1 MTKNKYQA
9 SDIEVLEGLEP
20 VRKRPGMYI
29 GGTEGPQGL
38 HHLVKEILD
47 NSVDEAMNG
56 YADKIIVTLHA
67 DNNSVTIEDNG
78 RGIPVDIHPKFK
90 KSALE
95 LVLTT
100 LHAGGKFSDKNYSA
114 AGGLHGVGASVVNAL
129 SEELIATV
137 WRDGYEHRQSFSR
150 GKSKAPLKK
159 LEKSKKHGTR
169 IFFRPDS
176 EIFRTPHFDAARI
189 EKIVQEKAFLNK
201 GLHLT
206 FKNEISGQ
214 TKEFCYDDGIKSYL
228 NITLENSKLKSITGD
243 VFSLEKEANSG
254 KANDIKISVCF
265 CWTESTNEK
274 VLSYVNGIFTPEG
287 GSHAEGFKS
296 GLSKAIRNYM
306 SVHELLP
313 KNLKIGGEDLREG
326 LHAVISVQVPGSIQ
340 LQFQGQTKDK
350 LNNPEVE
357 EPVDTL
363 CKTFENYL
371 NSNPKAANIVAERII
386 NAAKA
391 RNAARMAAESV
402 SRKVG
407 VSHRLNLP
415 GKLADCSSNKPDKC
429 ELFIVEGD
437 SAGGSAKQGRD
448 RETQAVLPLRGKV
461 LNSVAASFEKLKDN
475 KELTDLVSV
484 LGCGFGPA
492 IKLDKLRYGKVII
505 LTDADADGMH
515 IASLLMAFFFK
526 FMRPLIDQGNLYIA
540 MSPLYRLRFGSGS
553 KEEVFWVFSDQE
565 KEEILKKKANR
576 ANLHVT
582 RFKGLGEMNPKTLWE
597 TTLNPKTRSLLRVRI
612 EDAALAEKTF
622 ESLLGKESSDRYQ
635 MIQEHAH
642 RIEIDI

>member
-1 MTKNKYQA
+1 
-9 SDIEVLEGLEP
+9 
-20 VRKRPGMYI
+20 
-29 GGTEGPQGL
+29 
-38 HHLVKEILD
+38 
-47 NSVDEAMNG
+47 
-56 YADKIIVTLHA
+56 
-67 DNNSVTIEDNG
+67 
-78 RGIPVDIHPKFK
+78 
-90 KSALE
+90 
-95 LVLTT
+95 
-100 LHAGGKFSDKNYSA
+100 
-114 AGGLHGVGASVVNAL
+114 
-129 SEELIATV
+129 
-137 WRDGYEHRQSFSR
+137 
-150 GKSKAPLKK
+150 
-159 LEKSKKHGTR
+159 
-169 IFFRPDS
+169 
-176 EIFRTPHFDAARI
+176 
-189 EKIVQEKAFLNK
+189 
-201 GLHLT
+201 
-206 FKNEISGQ
+206 
-214 TKEFCYDDGIKSYL
+214 
-228 NITLENSKLKSITGD
+228 
-243 VFSLEKEANSG
+243 
-254 KANDIKISVCF
+254 
-265 CWTESTNEK
+265 
-274 VLSYVNGIFTPEG
+274 
-287 GSHAEGFKS
+287 
-296 GLSKAIRNYM
+296 
-306 SVHELLP
+306 
-313 KNLKIGGEDLREG
+313 
-326 LHAVISVQVPGSIQ
+326 

-484 LGCGFGPA
+484 LGCGFGPS

>member
-1 MTKNKYQA
+1 MSKKSNYQA

-47 NSVDEAMNG
+47 NCVDEAMNG
-56 YADKIIVTLHA
+56 YADKIWLTLHK
-67 DNNSVTIEDNG
+67 DNSSVTIEDNG

-129 SEELIATV
+129 SEELEATV
-137 WRDGYEHRQSFSR
+137 WRDGYEHKQVFCR
-150 GKSKAPLKK
+150 GKAKAALKK
-159 LEKSKKHGTR
+159 GEKSKKHGTR
-169 IFFRPDS
+169 IFFKPDS
-176 EIFRTPHFDAARI
+176 EIFRAPEFDAARI

-206 FKNEISGQ
+206 FVNEISGEK
-214 TKEFCYDDGIKSYL
+214 KEFCYEDGIKSFL
-228 NITLENSKLKSITGD
+228 SITLEKANLKSITGD
-243 VFSLEKEANSG
+243 VFSLEKDNG
-254 KANDIKISVCF
+254 IKVSICF

-274 VLSYVNGIFTPEG
+274 ILSYVNGIFTPEG

-306 SVHELLP
+306 SVHELAP

-326 LHAVISVQVPGSIQ
+326 LHAIISVQVPGSIQ

-357 EPVDTL
+357 EPVDSL
-363 CKTFENYL
+363 SKNFENYL
-371 NSNPKAANIVAERII
+371 NSNPKIANQVAERII
-386 NAAKA
+386 NAARA
-391 RNAARMAAESV
+391 RNAARVASESV
-402 SRKVG
+402 SRKIG

-415 GKLADCSSNKPDKC
+415 GKLADCSSNRPDRC

-461 LNSVAASFEKLKDN
+461 LNSVAASLEKLKDN
-475 KELTDLVSV
+475 KELSDLVSV
-484 LGCGFGPA
+484 LGCGFGA
-492 IKLDKLRYGKVII
+492 GMKLDKLRYGKVVI

-526 FMRPLIDQGNLYIA
+526 FMRPLIDQGHLYIA

-565 KEEILKKKANR
+565 KEAILKKKANR

-597 TTLNPKTRSLLRVRI
+597 TTLNPKTRAFLRVRV
-612 EDAALAEKTF
+612 EDAVLAEKTF
-622 ESLLGKESSDRYQ
+622 ESLLGKESADRYQ
-635 MIQEHAH
+635 LIQEHAH
-642 RIEIDI
+642 RLEVDI